1 MNSSCSLASLS
12 QGYLIVRR
20 FPSDVQLTFRHMSRR
35 RWFWVLGGGV
45 IVAIVVIGL
54 LQSGGSTRAP
64 KAGRFDVAAATR
76 SLETAPAPLAALY
89 ARPSKLIP
97 ATRKTYTAQL
107 AALKGHPV
115 VVNKWASWCAPCRGE
130 FPVLQETSA
139 RFGKQVAFLGLDS
152 QDNDAD
158 ANTFLSRFPVPYP
171 SLVDRNS
178 RIAQDLGIAKFF
190 PTTIFYDA
198 HGKQQFVHDGPYT
211 SDDGFAADIKRY
223 ALSQP
228 Q

>member
-1 MNSSCSLASLS
+1 VS
-12 QGYLIVRR
+12 QGYLIGRR
-20 FPSDVQLTFRHMSRR
+20 FPSDVQLAFNAMSRR
-35 RWFWVLGGGV
+35 GWFWVLG
-45 IVAIVVIGL
+45 VVVLIAVLVVGIS
-54 LQSGGSTRAP
+54 QSGGGTRAP
-64 KAGRFDVAAATR
+64 KPDQFDVTAASHALAAA
-76 SLETAPAPLAALY
+76 PGPLAALY
-89 ARPSKLIP
+89 AKPSKLIP
-97 ATRKTYTAQL
+97 ATKRTYSAQL
-107 AALKGHPV
+107 AALKGHPI

-130 FPVLQETSA
+130 FPVLQSTSA
-139 RFGKQVAFLGLDS
+139 KYGKQVAFIGLDS

-158 ANTFLSRFPVPYP
+158 ATKFLSHFPVPYP

-198 HGKQQFVHDGPYT
+198 RGKQQYVHDGPYT

-223 ALSQP
+223 ALGQP

>member
-1 MNSSCSLASLS
+1 
-12 QGYLIVRR
+12 
-20 FPSDVQLTFRHMSRR
+20 MSRR

-45 IVAIVVIGL
+45 VVAIVVVGI

-64 KAGRFDVAAATR
+64 TPDAFNLTAATR
-76 SLETAPAPLAALY
+76 SLESAPAPLAALY

-97 ATRKTYTAQL
+97 ATRKSYGAQL

-130 FPVLQETSA
+130 FPVLQSTSA
-139 RFGKQVAFLGLDS
+139 KYGKQVAFLGLDS

-158 ANTFLSRFPVPYP
+158 ASKFLSHFPVPYP

-190 PTTIFYDA
+190 PTTVFYDA
-198 HGKQQFVHDGPYT
+198 AGKQQYVHDGPYT

-223 ALSQP
+223 ALDQP

>member
-1 MNSSCSLASLS
+1 
-12 QGYLIVRR
+12 
-20 FPSDVQLTFRHMSRR
+20 MSRR
-35 RWFWVLGGGV
+35 GWLWVLGGGV
-45 IVAIVVIGL
+45 VIAIVVIGI

-64 KAGRFDVAAATR
+64 EPDTFDVAAATR
-76 SLETAPAPLAALY
+76 TLQTAPAPLSELY
-89 ARPSKLIP
+89 ARPSQLIP
-97 ATRKTYTAQL
+97 ATKGSYSAQL
-107 AALKGHPV
+107 AALKGHPI

-130 FPVLQETSA
+130 FPVLQSTSA
-139 RFGKQVAFLGLDS
+139 KYGKQVAFLGLDS

-158 ANTFLSRFPVPYP
+158 ASKFLKHFPVPYP

-190 PTTIFYDA
+190 PTTVFYDA
-198 HGKQQFVHDGPYT
+198 SGKQQYVHDGPYT

-223 ALSQP
+223 ALGQP

>member
-1 MNSSCSLASLS
+1 
-12 QGYLIVRR
+12 
-20 FPSDVQLTFRHMSRR
+20 MSRR
-35 RWFWVLGGGV
+35 GWLWVLGGGV
-45 IVAIVVIGL
+45 VLAIVVVGI
-54 LQSGGSTRAP
+54 LQSRPSTKAP
-64 KAGRFDVAAATR
+64 TPDQFDISAASRSLAAA
-76 SLETAPAPLAALY
+76 PGPLAALY
-89 ARPSKLIP
+89 AEPSKLIP
-97 ATRKTYTAQL
+97 ATKRSYGEQL

-130 FPVLQETSA
+130 FPVLQATSA
-139 RFGKQVAFLGLDS
+139 KYGKQVAFLGLDS

-158 ANTFLSRFPVPYP
+158 ATKFLSHFPVPYP

-190 PTTIFYDA
+190 PTTVFYDA
-198 HGKQQFVHDGPYT
+198 SGKQQYVHDGPYT

-223 ALSQP
+223 ALGQP